1 MIQYY
6 VYLLID
12 STTGQPFYVGKG
24 SGGRMYQHLNEAQRE
39 GYIKRSVHCKI
50 VSILNK
56 GGTITYKKIVCDS
69 EQHAFSEEKRLIDLH
84 GRKDNGTGI
93 LCNLTDGGEGKNR
106 SRDSIERTASKHRG
120 QKRSEA
126 SRDRMRKA
134 QLKIADHNRALYGT
148 GVKPT
153 TITKMSQSR
162 RGKPWSDR
170 ARAVARIKP
179 TAKVVQ
185 AYYKNTGEFVGEWES
200 ISSCA
205 TALGC
210 DTTAVWR
217 ICEGTP
223 CSRSASGILYPMKS
237 SKGYVF
243 KYK

>member
-39 GYIKRSVHCKI
+39 GYVKRSVHCKI
-50 VSILNK
+50 ISILSK
-56 GGTITYKKIVCDS
+56 GGTISYEKTMCDS
-69 EQHAFSEEKRLIDLH
+69 EQHAFSEENRLIDLY

-106 SRDSIERTASKHRG
+106 SRASIERTASKHRG

-126 SRDRMRKA
+126 SRTRMKKA
-134 QLKIADHNRALYGT
+134 QIKIAELNRALYGT
-148 GVKPT
+148 GVKPE
-153 TITKMSQSR
+153 TIEKMSQSR
-162 RGKPWSDR
+162 RGKPWSEH
-170 ARAVARIKP
+170 ARAVTRIKP
-179 TAKVVQ
+179 TAKAVLV
-185 AYYKNTGEFVGEWES
+185 YYKNTGEFVGEWES

-205 TALGC
+205 NALGC

-217 ICEGTP
+217 ICEGVP
-223 CSRSASGILYPMKS
+223 CSKSASGVLYPMKS